1 MDKKKRKQSIVAGAL
16 TGSAGIFI
24 TKALSLLYVI
34 PFNEI
39 AKEATVFYSYAY
51 TVYDA
56 ALQVCL
62 SGLPYAIAT
71 LVAKYATKNDYAT
84 VNLVKKVSRSIITI
98 IGVIS
103 CVVLISLAKPLSYL
117 IVPTDLQSTVY
128 MKNTQTV
135 LIIVAFALIF
145 VPYLSYYRGFYQ
157 GLKEFKT
164 YSVTQVLEQVIRIA
178 FLLTTSSICI
188 YALNLDR
195 VWAAYMG
202 VASTSV
208 SAIFTIVY
216 FIAFDKKYVLSETD
230 DSKESTYSNKTILK
244 ELVKVSIP
252 YLLSALMLS
261 ASSMFVLLM
270 FASGLEAYG
279 TDAKLI
285 TVYQGIINYQAL
297 KLSSIPQIIMS
308 GFCLAIIPH
317 ITEAVTN
324 RDDKRISQLLHKI
337 METVNYLT
345 VPICFF
351 MIFFAKEVYYIM
363 YGNYYL
369 DIGTNML
376 TKTIVCQFFMNFLG
390 ITISTLIALQLRRI
404 YLILEFSRVLFMLIF
419 FKPFLVNFGV
429 NGYFIALASEYILYI
444 VAGLIIIKSRY
455 YINLRKMFDSFSRSW
470 MGAIPMFIIAAIY
483 VQFEINIGS
492 MNRLAVLILTGIM
505 FVVCVGM
512 YVFITNKLNVVNELF
527 NVKIT
532 KDTFIDIK
540 NKLFKR
546 EERI

>member
-1 MDKKKRKQSIVAGAL
+1 
-16 TGSAGIFI
+16 
-24 TKALSLLYVI
+24 
-34 PFNEI
+34 
-39 AKEATVFYSYAY
+39 
-51 TVYDA
+51 
-56 ALQVCL
+56 
-62 SGLPYAIAT
+62 
-71 LVAKYATKNDYAT
+71 
-84 VNLVKKVSRSIITI
+84 
-98 IGVIS
+98 
-103 CVVLISLAKPLSYL
+103 
-117 IVPTDLQSTVY
+117 
-128 MKNTQTV
+128 
-135 LIIVAFALIF
+135 
-145 VPYLSYYRGFYQ
+145 
-157 GLKEFKT
+157 
-164 YSVTQVLEQVIRIA
+164 
-178 FLLTTSSICI
+178 
-188 YALNLDR
+188 
-195 VWAAYMG
+195 
-202 VASTSV
+202 
-208 SAIFTIVY
+208 
-216 FIAFDKKYVLSETD
+216 
-230 DSKESTYSNKTILK
+230 
-244 ELVKVSIP
+244 
-252 YLLSALMLS
+252 
-261 ASSMFVLLM
+261 
-270 FASGLEAYG
+270 
-279 TDAKLI
+279 
-285 TVYQGIINYQAL
+285 
-297 KLSSIPQIIMS
+297 
-308 GFCLAIIPH
+308 
-317 ITEAVTN
+317 
-324 RDDKRISQLLHKI
+324 
-337 METVNYLT
+337 
-345 VPICFF
+345 

>member
-351 MIFFAKEVYYIM
+351 MIFFAKEDYYIM